1 MAVPWVIIVVSL
13 LLSSLLLLRCLMS
26 APDLGHLPLLV
37 RQATAPCLLGAR
49 VIRIVC
55 GSFDLSLTGRSRR
68 RRFSP
73 ILSNRKWIQISLP
86 WSHHSRLLWSH
97 YSCLLRSH
105 YGRLLRSYHRCLLW
119 SYHGSFLRS
128 YHSYLLL
135 ARIPQL
141 LEGRTLWLLVVL
153 ELFRRWLS
161 LLFLYLLLL
170 CWLLLRWLLVLVV
183 FVFVVEN
190 IYQA

>member
-37 RQATAPCLLGAR
+37 RQASAPCLLGAR
-49 VIRIVC
+49 VIRIVRS
-55 GSFDLSLTGRSRR
+55 GFDLSLTGRSRR

-73 ILSNRKWIQISLP
+73 ILSNRKWIQISVP
-86 WSHHSRLLWSH
+86 WSHHSR
-97 YSCLLRSH
+97 LLRSH